1 MSHVESAILS
11 EELPWWSPLTAWH
24 RAIWQFH
31 APPWGISPPK
41 GEGTP
46 SVAIENDH
54 RNSGFSHEKWWIFP
68 ISYVKLPEGNSLR
81 WSNFFTYLHM
91 FSLFISLQSKHA
103 QLHTLHMTH
112 RSWQPSNCNHR
123 VCDQKC
129 EFASPT
135 YSLPAG
141 AQPSRESVC
150 RSQGPTDWLA
160 SWPAI
165 HYSFTHP
172 FHLVESRNHCWKST
186 HTHVLIYVYIYYIY
200 IDRVYDRLYII
211 VY

>member
-141 AQPSRESVC
+141 AQPSRNLCAEA
-150 RSQGPTDWLA
+150 RDPQIG
-160 SWPAI
+160 WPVGQLFTI
-165 HYSFTHP
+165 HLHIHFIWWK
-172 FHLVESRNHCWKST
+172 VETIAGKA
-186 HTHVLIYVYIYYIY
+186 HTHVLIYVYI
-200 IDRVYDRLYII
+200 LYI
-211 VY
+211 